1 MRAQEFISEGAEM
14 IAYHKHPTEKNLW
27 TFPKAYQD
35 DKEVESPYMSNA
47 SMRQFLDALGYN
59 PDFEDQSPVP
69 AKEFIARTTQWL
81 QKNIDKPSA
90 EIPTT
95 VDKNPGGP
103 TMYSGGRDEGHMN
116 NVIKGHNV
124 LARKIIAKY
133 PEVTHFGFN

>member
-1 MRAQEFISEGAEM
+1 
-14 IAYHKHPTEKNLW
+14 
-27 TFPKAYQD
+27 
-35 DKEVESPYMSNA
+35 
-47 SMRQFLDALGYN
+47 MRQFLDTLGYN
-59 PDFEDQSPVP
+59 PDFEDNQPPVP

-116 NVIKGHNV
+116 RVVKGHNE
-124 LARKIIAKY
+124 LARKIITKY